1 MVFIQNESVNLQHS
15 NDVLYL
21 CRLIPLFMKDLSF
34 QHYLLGLFAVAN
46 NIPAIPLYL
55 TLIDGLSRKEQN
67 KLCFIA
73 TSASFLTMA
82 ISMITGMGI
91 LSFFDISVDAFRIAG
106 GLLLLGTGFKM
117 MNSVKQSI
125 QEAADTTLSRK
136 ISSAIVPIA
145 IPLTT
150 GAGTMSTI
158 ILFSQDIHHFYFLE
172 FKLFLAILAMSM
184 IIYLS
189 FRYSPKIVRILG
201 PTGMDVLTK
210 IFGLI
215 TLALGVQFIL
225 TGIRGAF
232 PGL

>member
-1 MVFIQNESVNLQHS
+1 MQ
-15 NDVLYL
+15 
-21 CRLIPLFMKDLSF
+21 DLSF

-55 TLIDGLSRKEQN
+55 MLIEGLTRKKQN

-73 TSASFLTMA
+73 TMASFITM
-82 ISMITGMGI
+82 IVSMVTGMGI
-91 LSFFDISVDAFRIAG
+91 LAFFDISVNAFRIAG

-117 MNSVKQSI
+117 MDSVEKSI
-125 QEAADTTLSRK
+125 ERAGERTLARK

-158 ILFSQDIHHFYFLE
+158 ILFSQDIHHFHFLE
-172 FKLFLAILAMSM
+172 LKLLLAILAMTM
-184 IIYLS
+184 IIYVT
-189 FRYSPKIVRILG
+189 FRYAPKIVHLLG

-225 TGIRGAF
+225 TGIGGAF
-232 PGL
+232 PGM

>member
-1 MVFIQNESVNLQHS
+1 MQ
-15 NDVLYL
+15 
-21 CRLIPLFMKDLSF
+21 DLSF

-55 TLIDGLSRKEQN
+55 MLIEGLSRKEQN
-67 KLCFIA
+67 KLSFVA
-73 TSASFLTMA
+73 TTASFITMVV
-82 ISMITGMGI
+82 SMVTGMGV
-91 LSFFDISVDAFRIAG
+91 LAFFDISVNAFRIAG

-125 QEAADTTLSRK
+125 QDAADRTLAKK

-158 ILFSQDIHHFYFLE
+158 ILFTQDLHHFYFLE
-172 FKLFLAILAMSM
+172 LKLFLAILVMTM
-184 IIYLS
+184 IIYLT
-189 FRYSPKIVRILG
+189 FRYSPKIVQILG

-225 TGIRGAF
+225 TGISGAF
-232 PGL
+232 PGMN

>member
-1 MVFIQNESVNLQHS
+1 MEN
-15 NDVLYL
+15 
-21 CRLIPLFMKDLSF
+21 LSF

-55 TLIDGLSRKEQN
+55 LLIADLSEKEQH
-67 KLCFIA
+67 KICFVA
-73 TSASFLTMA
+73 TLSSFITMVV
-82 ISMITGMGI
+82 SMATGMGI
-91 LSFFDISVDAFRIAG
+91 LAFFDISVNAFRIAG

-117 MNSVKQSI
+117 MNSVEKSIEDAGKQ
-125 QEAADTTLSRK
+125 TLAKK
-136 ISSAIVPIA
+136 ISTAIVPIA

-158 ILFSQDIHHFYFLE
+158 ILFSQDIHHLYYQELI
-172 FKLFLAILAMSM
+172 LFLAIVAMTS
-184 IIYLS
+184 IIYLT
-189 FRYSPKIVRILG
+189 FRYAPRIVNILG

-225 TGIRGAF
+225 TGLGGAF
-232 PGL
+232 PKML

>member
-1 MVFIQNESVNLQHS
+1 MQN
-15 NDVLYL
+15 
-21 CRLIPLFMKDLSF
+21 LSF

-55 TLIDGLSRKEQN
+55 LLIDGLTRKEQN
-67 KLCFIA
+67 KLCLIA
-73 TSASFLTMA
+73 TIASFITMVV
-82 ISMITGMGI
+82 SMVTGMGI
-91 LSFFDISVDAFRIAG
+91 LAFFDISVNAFRIAG

-117 MNSVKQSI
+117 MDSVEKSI
-125 QEAADTTLSRK
+125 ESAGERTLAKK
-136 ISSAIVPIA
+136 ISTAIVPIA

-158 ILFSQDIHHFYFLE
+158 ILFSQDIHSFPYLE
-172 FKLFLAILAMSM
+172 LKLFLAIVAMTM
-184 IIYLS
+184 IIYFT
-189 FRYSPKIVRILG
+189 FRYSPKIVQLLG

-225 TGIRGAF
+225 TGISGAF
-232 PGL
+232 PGI

>member
-1 MVFIQNESVNLQHS
+1 LVFNQNESVNLQHS
-15 NDVLYL
+15 NEVLYL
-21 CRLIPLFMKDLSF
+21 CQLISIFMKDLSF

-55 TLIDGLSRKEQN
+55 MLIDGLSRKEQN
-67 KLCFIA
+67 KLSLVA
-73 TSASFLTMA
+73 TSASFITMVV
-82 ISMITGMGI
+82 SMVTGMGI
-91 LSFFDISVDAFRIAG
+91 LAFFDISVNAFRIAG
-106 GLLLLGTGFKM
+106 GLLLLGTGFNM
-117 MNSVKQSI
+117 MNSVEKAI
-125 QEAADTTLSRK
+125 VNAGERTLAKK

-158 ILFSQDIHHFYFLE
+158 ILFTQDLHHFYFLE
-172 FKLFLAILAMSM
+172 LKLFLAILTMTL

-189 FRYSPKIVRILG
+189 FRYSPRIVQLMG

-225 TGIRGAF
+225 TGISGAF

>member
-1 MVFIQNESVNLQHS
+1 
-15 NDVLYL
+15 
-21 CRLIPLFMKDLSF
+21 MKDLSF

-55 TLIDGLSRKEQN
+55 MLIDGLSRKEQN
-67 KLCFIA
+67 KLSLVA
-73 TSASFLTMA
+73 TSASFITMVV
-82 ISMITGMGI
+82 SMVTGMGI
-91 LSFFDISVDAFRIAG
+91 LAFFDISVNAFRIAG
-106 GLLLLGTGFKM
+106 GLLLLGTGFNM
-117 MNSVKQSI
+117 MNSVEKAI
-125 QEAADTTLSRK
+125 VNAGERTLAKK

-158 ILFSQDIHHFYFLE
+158 ILFTQDLHHFYFLE
-172 FKLFLAILAMSM
+172 LKLFLAILTMTL

-189 FRYSPKIVRILG
+189 FRYSPRIVQLMG

-225 TGIRGAF
+225 TGISGAF

>member
-1 MVFIQNESVNLQHS
+1 MQE
-15 NDVLYL
+15 
-21 CRLIPLFMKDLSF
+21 LSF

-55 TLIDGLSRKEQN
+55 ILIEGLSRKEQN

-73 TSASFLTMA
+73 TTASFITM
-82 ISMITGMGI
+82 IVSMVTGMGI
-91 LSFFDISVDAFRIAG
+91 LAFFDISVDAFRIAG

-117 MNSVKQSI
+117 MDSVEKSI
-125 QEAADTTLSRK
+125 ENAGERTLAKK
-136 ISSAIVPIA
+136 ISTAIVPIA

-158 ILFSQDIHHFYFLE
+158 ILFSQDIHHFHYLE
-172 FKLFLAILAMSM
+172 LKLFLAILAMTM
-184 IIYLS
+184 IIYLT
-189 FRYSPKIVRILG
+189 FRYSPRIVQILG

-225 TGIRGAF
+225 TGIGGAF
-232 PGL
+232 PGI

>member
-1 MVFIQNESVNLQHS
+1 MQE
-15 NDVLYL
+15 
-21 CRLIPLFMKDLSF
+21 LSF

-55 TLIDGLSRKEQN
+55 MLIDGLSRKEQH

-73 TSASFLTMA
+73 TSASFITMMVA
-82 ISMITGMGI
+82 MLTGMGI
-91 LSFFDISVDAFRIAG
+91 LAFFDISVDAFRIAG
-106 GLLLLGTGFKM
+106 GLLLLGTGFSM
-117 MNSVKQSI
+117 MNSVEKSI
-125 QEAADTTLSRK
+125 ESAGERSLQKK
-136 ISSAIVPIA
+136 ISTAIVPIA

-158 ILFSQDIHHFYFLE
+158 ILFTQDVHYFHFLE
-172 FKLFLAILAMSM
+172 IRLLLAILVMTL
-184 IIYLS
+184 IIYLT
-189 FRYSPKIVRILG
+189 FRYAPWIVRVIG

-225 TGIRGAF
+225 TGIGGAF
-232 PGL
+232 PKIL

>member
-1 MVFIQNESVNLQHS
+1 MQ
-15 NDVLYL
+15 
-21 CRLIPLFMKDLSF
+21 DLSF

-55 TLIDGLSRKEQN
+55 MLIAGLTRKEQN

-73 TSASFLTMA
+73 TLASFITM
-82 ISMITGMGI
+82 IVSMVTGMGI
-91 LSFFDISVDAFRIAG
+91 LAFFDISVNAFRIAG

-117 MNSVKQSI
+117 MNSVEKSI
-125 QEAADTTLSRK
+125 ADAADGTLSRK

-158 ILFSQDIHHFYFLE
+158 ILFSQDIHHFHYLE
-172 FKLFLAILAMSM
+172 LKLFLAILAMTL
-184 IIYLS
+184 IIYIT
-189 FRYSPKIVRILG
+189 FRYAPKIVQLAG
-201 PTGMDVLTK
+201 PTGMDVITK

-225 TGIRGAF
+225 TGISGAF
-232 PGL
+232 PKM

>member
-1 MVFIQNESVNLQHS
+1 M
-15 NDVLYL
+15 D
-21 CRLIPLFMKDLSF
+21 DLSF

-46 NIPAIPLYL
+46 NIPAIPLFL
-55 TLIDGLSRKEQN
+55 MLIDGLTRKEQL

-73 TSASFLTMA
+73 TMASFLTMVV
-82 ISMITGMGI
+82 SMVFGMGV
-91 LSFFDISVDAFRIAG
+91 LSFFGISVNAFRIAG
-106 GLLLLGTGFKM
+106 GLLLLGTGFSM
-117 MNSVKQSI
+117 MNSVEKSI
-125 QEAADTTLSRK
+125 QRAEESTLARK

-158 ILFSQDIHHFYFLE
+158 ILFTQDLHHFYFIEL
-172 FKLFLAILAMSM
+172 KLFLAILTMTM
-184 IIYLS
+184 IIYLT
-189 FRYSPKIVRILG
+189 FRYSPSIVKVLG

-225 TGIRGAF
+225 TGIGGAF
-232 PGL
+232 PGIK

>member
-1 MVFIQNESVNLQHS
+1 MQE
-15 NDVLYL
+15 
-21 CRLIPLFMKDLSF
+21 LSF

-55 TLIDGLSRKEQN
+55 ILIEGLSRKEQN

-73 TSASFLTMA
+73 TTASFITM
-82 ISMITGMGI
+82 IVSMVTGMGI
-91 LSFFDISVDAFRIAG
+91 LAFFDISVNAFRIAG

-117 MNSVKQSI
+117 MDSVEKSI
-125 QEAADTTLSRK
+125 ENAGERTLAKK
-136 ISSAIVPIA
+136 ISTAIVPIA

-158 ILFSQDIHHFYFLE
+158 ILFSQDIHHFHYLE
-172 FKLFLAILAMSM
+172 LKLFMAILAMTM
-184 IIYLS
+184 IIYLT
-189 FRYSPKIVRILG
+189 FRYSPRIVQLLG

-225 TGIRGAF
+225 TGIGGAF
-232 PGL
+232 PGI

>member
-1 MVFIQNESVNLQHS
+1 M
-15 NDVLYL
+15 D
-21 CRLIPLFMKDLSF
+21 DLSF

-55 TLIDGLSRKEQN
+55 ILIEGLTRKEQN

-73 TSASFLTMA
+73 TTASFLTMVV
-82 ISMITGMGI
+82 SMVFGMGV
-91 LSFFDISVDAFRIAG
+91 LSFFGISVNAFRIAG

-117 MNSVKQSI
+117 MNSVEKSI
-125 QEAADTTLSRK
+125 QQAEETTLARK

-158 ILFSQDIHHFYFLE
+158 ILFTQDLHHFYFIEL
-172 FKLFLAILAMSM
+172 KLFLAIVTMTM
-184 IIYLS
+184 IIYLT
-189 FRYSPKIVRILG
+189 FRYSPRIVEVLG

-215 TLALGVQFIL
+215 TIALGVQFIL
-225 TGIRGAF
+225 TGIGGAF
-232 PGL
+232 PGMK